1 MVTPFFIF
9 LLYPSTIHPKDNHFS
24 HLGKLISTI
33 LGRFKPLLGRNKGKK
48 NKNMWEKGEYLDERE
63 ENKKYSI
70 KMTTSLKTL
79 EKSLKYLSEW
89 FRFGTDLLPIVI
101 LIHN

>member
-1 MVTPFFIF
+1 M
-9 LLYPSTIHPKDNHFS
+9 
-24 HLGKLISTI
+24 GKRIRI
-33 LGRFKPLLGRNKGKK
+33 CRK
-48 NKNMWEKGEYLDERE
+48 KGEFLEERE

-70 KMTTSLKTL
+70 KMTT
-79 EKSLKYLSEW
+79 SLKYLSEW